1 MSDESP
7 VSRALLVL
15 CVNQGIWASFSLL
28 LSIIDSIPPGSSIL
42 KDHNTNG
49 SLKKLKKKK
58 KKLEK
63 NDKENITPQ
72 NLFVVFIKLLS
83 PVPPFATP
91 WAAARQAPLSTIS
104 QFPQIHI
111 HGATDAI

>member
-1 MSDESP
+1 MS
-7 VSRALLVL
+7 LFL
-15 CVNQGIWASFSLL
+15 SFTFYYRLHTTRFQ
-28 LSIIDSIPPGSSIL
+28 SIKRPQHKWITEEI
-42 KDHNTNG
+42 
-49 SLKKLKKKK
+49 KKK

-83 PVPPFATP
+83 PVPTFATP